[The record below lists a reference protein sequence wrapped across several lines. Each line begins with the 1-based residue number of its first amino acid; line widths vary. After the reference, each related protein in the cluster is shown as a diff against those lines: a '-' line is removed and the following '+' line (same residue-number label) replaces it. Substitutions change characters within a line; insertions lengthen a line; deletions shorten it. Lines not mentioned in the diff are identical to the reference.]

1 VSVLGE
7 KPLQTKP
14 PSTSLPIARG
24 VESAVR
30 LIIIFYV
37 EKRKRAIQNIGVPNS
52 RVSLRPCLR
61 VYPIR
66 VLIVYL

>member
-30 LIIIFYV
+30 LIIIFYA
-37 EKRKRAIQNIGVPNS
+37 EKRKKAIQNIGVPNS
-52 RVSLRPCLR
+52 RHF
-61 VYPIR
+61 
-66 VLIVYL
+66 